1 MRVVDRPGGT
11 GRADAGVATVWTAVA
26 VAALVSVAALVFLLG
41 AATTARHRLEAA
53 ADLGAL
59 AAASHAAEGPA
70 RACERARWVAEHMSA
85 VVVSCRWE
93 RRDALVEVHSSA
105 AGRAAWFPSPSAR
118 ARAGP
123 VDRPP

>member
-1 MRVVDRPGGT
+1 MRTTERTDRAGGP
-11 GRADAGVATVWTAVA
+11 DAGVATVWTAAA

-41 AATTARHRLEAA
+41 AAMAARHRLEAA

-70 RACERARWVAEHMSA
+70 RACERARWVAEHLSA
-85 VVVSCRWE
+85 VVLSCRWE
-93 RRDALVEVHSSA
+93 RSDALVEVGSA
-105 AGRAAWFPSPSAR
+105 SGGRPAWLPAPSAR

-123 VDRPP
+123 VGPAP